1 MVHIGSQPEPQQQ
14 QQEFEARYDIF
25 EPGDLTALV
34 CIDQPD
40 YQAHIV
46 DQLSSMDYKIHVGLF
61 PEDISLKMKTHVYDV
76 VVVDEHFGE
85 WHLHNNQVLYEAIH
99 VPVTQRRNQFLVLI
113 GTSVMT
119 NDEMMAFIFS
129 VDLCF
134 NVNDLANLKPVLR
147 RGVARQKEFFHVLIE
162 QARIAGLS

>member
-1 MVHIGSQPEPQQQ
+1 MSHSIQL
-14 QQEFEARYDIF
+14 QEYETRFDIF

-34 CIDQPD
+34 CIDQPE
-40 YQAHIV
+40 YQQHIV
-46 DQLSSMDYKIHVGLF
+46 EQLSSMDYKIHVGLF
-61 PEDISLKMKTHVYDV
+61 PEDISLKLKTHVYDV
-76 VVVDEHFGE
+76 VVIDENFNGT
-85 WHLHNNQVLYEAIH
+85 HLGNNVVLYEA
-99 VPVTQRRNQFLVLI
+99 VNLPGTQRRNQFLVLI

-147 RGVARQKEFFHVLIE
+147 RGVARQKDFFHVFIE
-162 QARIAGLS
+162 QAKAAGLG

>member
-1 MVHIGSQPEPQQQ
+1 MNIAA
-14 QQEFEARYDIF
+14 QQEFETRFDIF

-34 CIDQPD
+34 CVEEPE
-40 YQAHIV
+40 YQQHLL

-61 PEDISLKMKTHVYDV
+61 VEDISLKLKTHVYDV
-76 VVVDEHFGE
+76 VIIEESFGGVP
-85 WHLHNNQVLYEAIH
+85 LQNNQVLYEAVH
-99 VPVTQRRNQFLVLI
+99 LPGVQRRTQFLVLI
-113 GTSVMT
+113 GTTVMT

-147 RGVARQKEFFHVLIE
+147 RGVARQKDFFHIFIE
-162 QARIAGLS
+162 EVRSAGLA

>member
-1 MVHIGSQPEPQQQ
+1 MSYHLTQP
-14 QQEFEARYDIF
+14 QEYETLFDIF

-40 YQAHIV
+40 YQQHV
-46 DQLSSMDYKIHVGLF
+46 VEQLSSMDYKIHVGLF
-61 PEDISLKMKTHVYDV
+61 PEDISLKLKTHVYDV
-76 VVVDEHFGE
+76 VVIDEHFNGC
-85 WHLHNNQVLYEAIH
+85 HLSNNGVLYEA
-99 VPVTQRRNQFLVLI
+99 VNLPGGQRRKQFLVLV

-147 RGVARQKEFFHVLIE
+147 RGVARQKEFFHIFNE
-162 QARIAGLS
+162 QVVVAGLS

>member
-1 MVHIGSQPEPQQQ
+1 MSQALQF
-14 QQEFEARYDIF
+14 QEYETRFDIF

-34 CIDQPD
+34 CIDQPE
-40 YQAHIV
+40 YQSHV
-46 DQLSSMDYKIHVGLF
+46 VEQLSSMDYKIHVGLF
-61 PEDISLKMKTHVYDV
+61 PEDISLKLKTHVYDV
-76 VVVDEHFGE
+76 VVIDENFNGC
-85 WHLHNNQVLYEAIH
+85 HLGNNVVLYEA
-99 VPVTQRRNQFLVLI
+99 VNLPGVQRRNQFLVLI

-147 RGVARQKEFFHVLIE
+147 RGVARQKDFFHVFIE
-162 QARIAGLS
+162 QVRAAGLG

>member
-1 MVHIGSQPEPQQQ
+1 MSHSLQL
-14 QQEFEARYDIF
+14 QEYETRFDIF

-34 CIDQPD
+34 CIDQPE
-40 YQAHIV
+40 YQVHIV
-46 DQLSSMDYKIHVGLF
+46 EQLSSMDYKIHVGLF
-61 PEDISLKMKTHVYDV
+61 PEDISLKLKTHVYDV
-76 VVVDEHFGE
+76 VVIDEHFNDC
-85 WHLHNNQVLYEAIH
+85 HLGNNQVLNEAINL
-99 VPVTQRRNQFLVLI
+99 PGTQRRNQFLVLI

-147 RGVARQKEFFHVLIE
+147 RGVARQKEFFHVFIE
-162 QARIAGLS
+162 QVRVAGLA

>member
-1 MVHIGSQPEPQQQ
+1 MNLTSSN
-14 QQEFEARYDIF
+14 QEYETRFDIF

-34 CIDQPD
+34 CIDQPE

-46 DQLSSMDYKIHVGLF
+46 EQLSSMDYKIHVGLF
-61 PEDISLKMKTHVYDV
+61 PEDISLKLKTHVYDV
-76 VVVDEHFGE
+76 VVIDEHFNDC
-85 WHLHNNQVLYEAIH
+85 HLGNNQVLLEAINL
-99 VPVTQRRNQFLVLI
+99 PGTQRRNQFLVLI

-134 NVNDLANLKPVLR
+134 NVNDLANLKPVVR
-147 RGVARQKEFFHVLIE
+147 RGVARQKDFFHVFIE
-162 QARIAGLS
+162 QVKEAGLG

>member
-1 MVHIGSQPEPQQQ
+1 MNIGTH
-14 QQEFEARYDIF
+14 QEYETRFDIF

-34 CIDQPD
+34 CIDQPE
-40 YQAHIV
+40 YQEQVVEA
-46 DQLSSMDYKIHVGLF
+46 LSSMDYKIHVGLF
-61 PEDISLKMKTHVYDV
+61 PEDISLKLKTHVYDV
-76 VVVDEHFGE
+76 VVIDEHFNGCY
-85 WHLHNNQVLYEAIH
+85 LGNNAVLYEAINLH
-99 VPVTQRRNQFLVLI
+99 PNQRRNQFITLI

-147 RGVARQKEFFHVLIE
+147 RGVARQKEFFHVFIE
-162 QARIAGLS
+162 QVRVAGLT

>member
-1 MVHIGSQPEPQQQ
+1 MSHSLQL
-14 QQEFEARYDIF
+14 QEYETRFDIF

-34 CIDQPD
+34 CIDQPE

-46 DQLSSMDYKIHVGLF
+46 EQLSSMDYKIHVGLF
-61 PEDISLKMKTHVYDV
+61 PEDISLKLKTHVYDV
-76 VVVDEHFGE
+76 VVIDEHFNDC
-85 WHLHNNQVLYEAIH
+85 HLGNNQVLYEA
-99 VPVTQRRNQFLVLI
+99 VNLPGTQRRNQFLVLI

-147 RGVARQKEFFHVLIE
+147 RGVARQKDFFHVFIE
-162 QARIAGLS
+162 QVKEAGLG

>member
-1 MVHIGSQPEPQQQ
+1 MPASLTNH
-14 QQEFEARYDIF
+14 QEFETRFDIF

-34 CIDQPD
+34 CVDQPE
-40 YQAHIV
+40 YQNYIV
-46 DQLSSMDYKIHVGLF
+46 EQLSSMDYKIHVGLF
-61 PEDISLKMKTHVYDV
+61 PEDISLKLKTHVYDV
-76 VVVDEHFGE
+76 VVIDEHFNGC
-85 WHLHNNQVLYEAIH
+85 HLSNNGVLYEATNLPGI
-99 VPVTQRRNQFLVLI
+99 QRRNQFLVLV

-147 RGVARQKEFFHVLIE
+147 RGVARQKEFFHVFIE
-162 QARIAGLS
+162 HARVAGLG

>member
-1 MVHIGSQPEPQQQ
+1 MQLTH
-14 QQEFEARYDIF
+14 QQEYETRFDIF

-40 YQAHIV
+40 YQQHV
-46 DQLSSMDYKIHVGLF
+46 VEQLSSMDYKIHVGLF
-61 PEDISLKMKTHVYDV
+61 PEDISLKLKTHVYDV
-76 VVVDEHFGE
+76 VVIDEHFNNC
-85 WHLHNNQVLYEAIH
+85 HLSNNGVLYEA
-99 VPVTQRRNQFLVLI
+99 VNMPGVQRRTQFLVLI

-134 NVNDLANLKPVLR
+134 NVNDLSNLKPVLR
-147 RGVARQKEFFHVLIE
+147 RGVARQKEFFHVFAE
-162 QARIAGLS
+162 QVRIAGLA

>member
-1 MVHIGSQPEPQQQ
+1 MSHSLQL
-14 QQEFEARYDIF
+14 QEYETRFDIF

-34 CIDQPD
+34 CIDQPE

-46 DQLSSMDYKIHVGLF
+46 EQLSSMDYKIHVGLF
-61 PEDISLKMKTHVYDV
+61 PEDISLKLKTHVYDV
-76 VVVDEHFGE
+76 VIIDENFNGC
-85 WHLHNNQVLYEAIH
+85 HLGNNSVLAEAINL
-99 VPVTQRRNQFLVLI
+99 PGTQRRNQFLVLI

-147 RGVARQKEFFHVLIE
+147 RGVARQKDFFHVFIE
-162 QARIAGLS
+162 QARAAGLG